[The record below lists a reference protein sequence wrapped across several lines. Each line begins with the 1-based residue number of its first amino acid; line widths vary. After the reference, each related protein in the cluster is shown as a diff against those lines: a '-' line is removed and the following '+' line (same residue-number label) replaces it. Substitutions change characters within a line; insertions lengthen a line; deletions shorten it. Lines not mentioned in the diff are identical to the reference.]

1 MAMKGGQQ
9 LPLAIEIT
17 KEYVPEGI
25 ILRGKI
31 RAGLAVRPLV
41 FPILDLPNPAALI
54 SRQSE
59 LATLTALN
67 ELWMN
72 CQVDEHCEA
81 GEYLLPYGKL
91 DAVHPET
98 RRALGIPE
106 RAKVRVLLQAH
117 SAVGTR
123 EFAIRAT
130 VVHPTLGRLPLS
142 NRQGQAIPLAGDN
155 VVILEEATGEL
166 LSRVADTPKEVRDQF
181 LYVAQVKALAA
192 RARAE
197 LDEYLQRE
205 NYYFPRK
212 IDVEVESSSPDCI
225 QLRPVLP
232 EVPPELD
239 PTQAKGGYVA
249 RSTTSGRR
257 ERVFIPPE
265 VQETLETLKQTATIT
280 GTKVPRFVTSPAAFL
295 PEYSGID
302 LDEFSDRVKSLGI
315 RTYNARPYVR
325 LTPRAGGWFDIET
338 GVNLEDNSSTD
349 TDVEDT
355 PSESSTSITT
365 DDLVEL
371 SKLADPDDP
380 WVLKGGK
387 WIYVPSSAEDFADA
401 SRELARIAPDGR
413 VRAEHLKYILEI
425 YTNIDEL
432 DYDAEFA
439 RFLQDYRA
447 AGKADD
453 VPLLPTTFRGQLRSY
468 QMDGLRWLTRLQR
481 VPMGGLLAD
490 EMGLGKTVQ
499 VLAFMAWLAAQ
510 GQLRPSLVVGPQA
523 LVDNWCNEIRKFFP
537 TASVYQHVGYGRLR
551 DAQVIASFDIV
562 ATTYETLVRDEL
574 LLGRVDWNVVVCD
587 EAQRIKNYTTS
598 ICRVS
603 KAMKGRVRLAL
614 TGTPVENSL
623 GDLWSIVDYAQPGI
637 LGSYRS
643 FRERFEKPL
652 VQSEDEETRHRVEKD
667 LMAHL
672 GPAYLRRT
680 KAEYLKDE
688 LPPKEES
695 RIRVPYSTLQKQ
707 LDREIRAAAR
717 SARGNDSRGWALR
730 AVNSLL
736 DLCAHPYLIDD
747 RFRGA
752 NPAELLRASPK
763 LSETVRILRAI
774 RERGE
779 KALIFTHNRD
789 MQEILRTV
797 MISEFGILPPVIN
810 GDSIQRFGTVE
821 HFNNTSGF
829 AVMILSPRAAGVGLT
844 ITGAN
849 HVIHYTRWWNPAI
862 ENQATD
868 RAHRIGQTKPVYV
881 YVPIVRDDSV
891 RTADEIL
898 DSLLEK
904 KRALA
909 ESIVIPSSQLQVT
922 EREFIEAMGLL
933 RSA

>member
-1 MAMKGGQQ
+1 MGMKGGQQ
-9 LPLAIEIT
+9 LPLAVEIT
-17 KEYVPEGI
+17 KEYVSEGI
-25 ILRGKI
+25 ILRGQI
-31 RAGLAVRPLV
+31 RTVLSVRPLV

-54 SRQSE
+54 NRQSE
-59 LATLTALN
+59 LAALTALN
-67 ELWMN
+67 EIWMN
-72 CQVDEHCEA
+72 CQVDEYSEA
-81 GEYLLPYGKL
+81 GTYLLPYGRL

-98 RRALGIPE
+98 RKALGIPE
-106 RAKVRVLLQAH
+106 RAKVRVLLEAH
-117 SAVGTR
+117 SAIGTR
-123 EFAIRAT
+123 QFAIRAT
-130 VVHPTLGRLPLS
+130 AVHPTFGRLPLR
-142 NRQGQAIPLAGDN
+142 NRQGQAIILAGDN
-155 VVILEEATGEL
+155 VVILDETTCEL
-166 LSRVADTPKEVRDQF
+166 LSRVADTPTEVRDQF

-192 RARAE
+192 RVGAE

-205 NYYFPRK
+205 NYYFPQK
-212 IDVEVESSSPDCI
+212 VEVEVKSPSPDCI

-232 EVPPELD
+232 EVPPGLD
-239 PTQAKGGYVA
+239 PTQAEGGYVA
-249 RSTTSGRR
+249 RSTKSGRR
-257 ERVFIPPE
+257 ERVFIPTE
-265 VQETLETLKQTATIT
+265 VQETLHALKQTETIK
-280 GTKVPRFVTSPAAFL
+280 GANVPRLVTNPSAFL

-302 LDEFSDRVKSLGI
+302 LGEFSDRVRSLGI

-325 LTPRAGGWFDIET
+325 LTPRAGRWFDIET
-338 GVNLEDNSSTD
+338 GVSIEENLPTD
-349 TDVEDT
+349 AGTEDT
-355 PSESSTSITT
+355 PSGSSTLITA

-371 SKLADPDDP
+371 SEFAGPDEP
-380 WVLKGGK
+380 WVLKGDK
-387 WIYVPSSAEDFADA
+387 WIHVPSSAKEFADA
-401 SRELARIAPDGR
+401 SRELSRIAPDGR

-432 DYDAEFA
+432 DYNAEFA

-447 AGKADD
+447 ASKTAE
-453 VPLLPTTFRGQLRSY
+453 VPLLPPTFRGQLRSY
-468 QMDGLRWLTRLQR
+468 QVDGLKWLTRLQC

-499 VLAFMAWLAAQ
+499 VLAFMTWLAEQ
-510 GQLRPSLVVGPQA
+510 GQLKPSLVVGPQA

-537 TASVYQHVGYGRLR
+537 SASVYSHLGYGRLR
-551 DAQVIASFDIV
+551 DAKVIASFDIV
-562 ATTYETLVRDEL
+562 TTTFETLVRDEL

-652 VQSEDEETRHRVEKD
+652 IQSEDEMTRQRVEKD

-680 KAEYLKDE
+680 KDEYLKGE

-695 RIRVPYSTLQKQ
+695 RIQVHYSPLQKQ

-717 SARGNDSRGWALR
+717 NAKGSDNRGWALR

-736 DLCAHPYLIDD
+736 NLCAHPYLIDG

-752 NPAELLRASPK
+752 SPPELLRTSPK
-763 LSETVRILRAI
+763 LSETVRILRVV

-779 KALIFTHNRD
+779 KALIFTHSRG

-797 MISEFGILPPVIN
+797 IVSEFGILPPVIN

-821 HFNNTSGF
+821 HFNNTPGF

-849 HVIHYTRWWNPAI
+849 HVIHYTRWWNPAV

-868 RAHRIGQTKPVYV
+868 RAHRIGQTKPVQV
-881 YVPIVRDDSV
+881 YVPIIRDDSI

-898 DSLLEK
+898 DSLLAK